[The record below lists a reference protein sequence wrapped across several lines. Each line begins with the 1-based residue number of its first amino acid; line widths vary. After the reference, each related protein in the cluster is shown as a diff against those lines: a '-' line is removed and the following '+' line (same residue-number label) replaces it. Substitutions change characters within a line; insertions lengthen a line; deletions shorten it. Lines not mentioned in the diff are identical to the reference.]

1 MPYAEKML
9 EMKVANKRMKSKPNP
24 VIPVSSQNKISPKLK
39 RMPLR
44 LQTPQMK
51 LIKSLYK

>member
-1 MPYAEKML
+1 MPHAEDML
-9 EMKVANKRMKSKPNP
+9 EMKVAAKRMKSKPNP
-24 VIPVSSQNKISPKLK
+24 VIPVFSQNKISPKLK

-51 LIKSLYK
+51 PTKSLYK